1 MTSGPVRVAQKAT
14 PAELRERNTRLVLQS
29 VLSGAGEVSRAD
41 IARSVGLARAVVSE
55 IVQDL
60 VARHLVAEGTG
71 RPQGRG
77 KPATPLQVD
86 TQHYGLLM
94 ADVTPA
100 GVRAGVGGLDGTIG
114 PTAQATF
121 PAGPT
126 AGDVVDVLASLLAG
140 LAARDG
146 REVLAAGV
154 AVPGIVS
161 PEGRVTEAL
170 QLGWEGVDLAGP
182 LSAALGH
189 DVVLV
194 NDATAV
200 ALSEVSHQGAP
211 GAGVVVLHVDTGVGS
226 AVLLDGRVHLG
237 DRQRAGEVGHID
249 LGVSDRLCA
258 CGRRGCLETVAG
270 LPAVLEGLPLE
281 RLDDVA
287 SLRPGRAPDPVPA
300 ELAALVAR
308 VDRAAEGLAALI
320 CAQVAILD
328 VADVVVDGPVRRA
341 GPRLLDTIE
350 AALARRLPPSDVRRP
365 RYSALGERAVMHG
378 AGAAAMLHRL
388 GVMWLQGPEGAEES

>member
-14 PAELRERNTRLVLQS
+14 PADLRERNTRLVLQS

-60 VARHLVAEGTG
+60 VARRLVAEGAG

-77 KPATPLQVD
+77 KPATPLRVD
-86 TQHYGLLM
+86 TQHSCLLM
-94 ADVTPA
+94 ADVTPG
-100 GVRAGVGGLDGTIG
+100 GVRAGIGGLDGAIG
-114 PTAQATF
+114 AIAEMPL

-126 AGDVVDVLASLLAG
+126 PGDVVGVLAPLLAG
-140 LAARDG
+140 LAERDG
-146 REVLAAGV
+146 RDVLAVGV

-161 PEGRVTEAL
+161 PDGGVTEAL
-170 QLGWEGVDLAGP
+170 QLGWQDVNLAGP
-182 LSAALGH
+182 LSAVLGH
-189 DVVLV
+189 EVVLV

-249 LGVSDRLCA
+249 LGVSDRLCS

-287 SLRPGRAPDPVPA
+287 AFGDGPAPA
-300 ELAALVAR
+300 ELRALAAR

-365 RYSALGERAVMHG
+365 RYSAMGERAVMHG

-388 GVMWLQGPEGAEES
+388 GVMWLQGADGEGPGGS